1 MTNSHLTVASGGD
14 GGESSHSNSNS
25 PRSNAKRQHDNVMEL
40 IGDSVSSW
48 IQESQRKNLTE
59 EDANPHRTGAVTS
72 DKIPSAVV
80 DVDSLSTVEEGTEE
94 GEELVPK
101 KHSTTA
107 ISAAEHFPSR
117 RNSPA
122 TATALRTSDHSSTTA
137 TTTSSSRSETS
148 ATGGQNTNNNNNK
161 NINNSVRR
169 AANPFRSSTMF
180 RQNSSDNANAADPV
194 KRAMSI
200 AFQENSNKQHA
211 RKNTAA
217 ASMRTSL
224 RFGLSGVD
232 NKKSNL
238 NIGIAPTSTT
248 CNSEDVGGDEDAS
261 SVSLRPTLREI
272 EDSNDHHSA
281 RYRYDETI
289 SQTKSRA
296 IQELRHMAS
305 DNKQSIEDQ
314 EIEVRRV
321 HDGGCGDTW
330 DSIFSSLKVIFVFL
344 LTKETYATMVL
355 ASASTCYFYFRNHD
369 DGDWD
374 GGGVPFV
381 LLGVAV
387 VIPTMNL
394 ISMEFGRRETA
405 LRRLADL
412 RGVWIRIYQM
422 HALLNWG
429 SGKGRQNQKEDDEF
443 YLGLG
448 HLDDVG
454 DNILGAC
461 DELMRFLTLPS
472 STETHNLLT
481 LKGQMRATHIL
492 SVGEAL
498 FESCTARR
506 GARFTILA
514 ERIKAAGASQT
525 EMSRMEQFTKDMQNQ
540 YEHLRFLKMYR
551 TPQALR
557 SLARVTTIMMLPLF
571 GPSFAYLAMNIG
583 SIFFGLMLTVV
594 SALILSGLFEA
605 ARVVEDPFTAFVVM
619 DGINVREEMDTLYR
633 QLCSIR
639 EEAFGAEARTTPY
652 ENPPS
657 HCLTADNQFDDPESN
672 TRSFASRSKKRIF
685 GNDKAGHDT
694 HSLIEKSAFRQQPK
708 AKMVPRRRLIEAVK
722 KIQGGS
728 ASKLPSDSDV

>member
-381 LLGVAV
+381 LLGVGMYDWDLHGWTVVDIAVRNLTLGAFFFETAV

-394 ISMEFGRRETA
+394 ISMEFGRKYKASFVEA
-405 LRRLADL
+405 SCL
-412 RGVWIRIYQM
+412 
-422 HALLNWG
+422 H
-429 SGKGRQNQKEDDEF
+429 
-443 YLGLG
+443 
-448 HLDDVG
+448 
-454 DNILGAC
+454 
-461 DELMRFLTLPS
+461 FLTAALVFMICRPGDCL
-472 STETHNLLT
+472 ETT
-481 LKGQMRATHIL
+481 
-492 SVGEAL
+492 
-498 FESCTARR
+498 
-506 GARFTILA
+506 
-514 ERIKAAGASQT
+514 
-525 EMSRMEQFTKDMQNQ
+525 
-540 YEHLRFLKMYR
+540 
-551 TPQALR
+551 
-557 SLARVTTIMMLPLF
+557 
-571 GPSFAYLAMNIG
+571 
-583 SIFFGLMLTVV
+583 
-594 SALILSGLFEA
+594 
-605 ARVVEDPFTAFVVM
+605 
-619 DGINVREEMDTLYR
+619 
-633 QLCSIR
+633 
-639 EEAFGAEARTTPY
+639 
-652 ENPPS
+652 
-657 HCLTADNQFDDPESN
+657 
-672 TRSFASRSKKRIF
+672 
-685 GNDKAGHDT
+685 
-694 HSLIEKSAFRQQPK
+694 
-708 AKMVPRRRLIEAVK
+708 
-722 KIQGGS
+722 GGS
-728 ASKLPSDSDV
+728 SWCLDTNLSNARPSELGFRKRPAKSKGGR